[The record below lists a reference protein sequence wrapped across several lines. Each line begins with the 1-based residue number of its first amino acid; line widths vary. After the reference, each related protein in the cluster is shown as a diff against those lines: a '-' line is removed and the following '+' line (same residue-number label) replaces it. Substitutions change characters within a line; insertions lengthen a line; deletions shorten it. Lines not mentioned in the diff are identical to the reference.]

1 MDDLSGLINLI
12 PIGDIAKKLGI
23 DESVAKAAIAVAVP
37 AIVGG
42 LAANAKDDG
51 GAKSLEKA
59 LGKHAGKTPS
69 TLADIDEADG
79 ERIVSNVF
87 GAKKNEVAHAA
98 GAQVD
103 AKGGGLDI
111 GAIVAQVLP
120 IVAPIVL
127 AFVANQ
133 FLGSKTQAAP
143 QAAPEPAKA
152 PASSGNPLGD
162 MLGGLI
168 SSPQGQELIAGA
180 LGGLLG
186 GGRK

>member
-12 PIGDIAKKLGI
+12 PIGDIAKKIGV
-23 DESVAKAAIAVAVP
+23 DEGVARAAVAVAVP

-42 LAANAKDDG
+42 LAANAKDDK
-51 GAKSLEKA
+51 GAQSLEKA
-59 LGKHAGKTPS
+59 LGHHKGRAPKK
-69 TLADIDEADG
+69 LDDIDESDG
-79 ERIVSNVF
+79 EKIVSNVF
-87 GAKKNEVAHAA
+87 GAKKNDVVKAAAAKAEV
-98 GAQVD
+98 
-103 AKGGGLDI
+103 KGDGPDI

-133 FLGSKTQAAP
+133 FMGNKAE
-143 QAAPEPAKA
+143 AAPEPAAA
-152 PASSGNPLGD
+152 PASSGNPLAD

-168 SSPQGQELIAGA
+168 SSPQGQEMITGA

-186 GGRK
+186 AGRK